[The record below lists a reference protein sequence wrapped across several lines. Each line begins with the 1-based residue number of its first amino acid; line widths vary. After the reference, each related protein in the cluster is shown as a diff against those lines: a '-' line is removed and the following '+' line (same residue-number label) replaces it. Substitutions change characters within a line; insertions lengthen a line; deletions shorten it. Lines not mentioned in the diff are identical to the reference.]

1 MFIFVAD
8 ISLLS
13 FFVSQ
18 GYGNKYNLIHKTT
31 STYAQSKNLTVKCTY
46 NISGKHP
53 ENIIEEKSSQK
64 DETGHD
70 IVQMEK
76 LDTVNS
82 KCQTKQ
88 VICDPVL
95 FQEIPDTNKGTENQC
110 DQIMSCEFVFEN
122 FFVFN
127 NTGTSKIGIEKGDF

>member
-1 MFIFVAD
+1 MDEKFNHH
-8 ISLLS
+8 LLFS
-13 FFVSQ
+13 PKWNRDDFF
-18 GYGNKYNLIHKTT
+18 GLKFHI
-31 STYAQSKNLTVKCTY
+31 CTY

-88 VICDPVL
+88 VICDPV
-95 FQEIPDTNKGTENQC
+95 FFPEIPDPNKGTENQC

-127 NTGTSKIGIEKGDF
+127 NTGTSKIGIEK

>member
-1 MFIFVAD
+1 
-8 ISLLS
+8 
-13 FFVSQ
+13 
-18 GYGNKYNLIHKTT
+18 
-31 STYAQSKNLTVKCTY
+31 
-46 NISGKHP
+46 
-53 ENIIEEKSSQK
+53 
-64 DETGHD
+64 
-70 IVQMEK
+70 MEK

-88 VICDPVL
+88 VICDPVF

-127 NTGTSKIGIEKGDF
+127 NTGTSKIGIEKGDFLKRISIKGSKIQSVFSLHKQKKEPIVEEYQAKGKLFLHVFKSK